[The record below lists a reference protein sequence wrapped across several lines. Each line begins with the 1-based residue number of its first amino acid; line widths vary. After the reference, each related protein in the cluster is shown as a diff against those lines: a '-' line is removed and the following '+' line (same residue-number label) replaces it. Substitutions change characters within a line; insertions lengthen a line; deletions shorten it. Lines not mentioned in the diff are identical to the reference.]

1 MYLCKDCLEL
11 WLDTN
16 IKLCIIYLIIEG
28 NYEADILFAFCGECQ
43 EFEDKLPAD
52 IKEMLRFD
60 RNNKH
65 GILADAGLI
74 DGNLEHFPY
83 IPISEQ
89 DYPPLL
95 VGLLSQLATYTL
107 LSEKDVL
114 ESWFVR

>member
-1 MYLCKDCLEL
+1 MYIL
-11 WLDTN
+11 
-16 IKLCIIYLIIEG
+16 YLIVKG

-52 IKEMLRFD
+52 IKDQLSRD
-60 RNNKH
+60 RATEH
-65 GILADAGLI
+65 CVLVDAGLI
-74 DGNLEHFPY
+74 DGNLKHFPY

-89 DYPPLL
+89 EYPPLL

-107 LSEKDVL
+107 LSEKDIL